1 MSEVEKDAQDPA
13 IAEQQANT
21 TEVDNKTGTVAE
33 GTASDL
39 KPPPA
44 KKSKFPPIEPMGELR
59 PTDIL
64 AGECKTRQYE
74 M

>member
-13 IAEQQANT
+13 IAEQQAET
-21 TEVDNKTGTVAE
+21 TEVDNKTGTVTE
-33 GTASDL
+33 GKASDL

-44 KKSKFPPIEPMGELR
+44 KKSKSAPIEPMGELR

-64 AGECKTRQYE
+64 AGEYRARQ
-74 M
+74 